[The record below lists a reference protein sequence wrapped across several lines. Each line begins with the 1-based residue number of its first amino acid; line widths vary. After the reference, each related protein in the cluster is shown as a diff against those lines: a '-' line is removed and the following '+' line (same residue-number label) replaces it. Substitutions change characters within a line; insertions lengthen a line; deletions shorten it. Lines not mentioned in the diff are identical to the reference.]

1 MHLFDHVPAAAEV
14 DDGLESL
21 SLLCCFPASAVST
34 QLKVRKHP
42 KKAKKK
48 KQNGKKGNNEDIE

>member
-1 MHLFDHVPAAAEV
+1 MHLFDHVPAEAEV

-34 QLKVRKHP
+34 QLEVRKLP
-42 KKAKKK
+42 KKAKKA
-48 KQNGKKGNNEDIE
+48 KGNNEDIE

>member
-21 SLLCCFPASAVST
+21 SLLRCFPASAVST
-34 QLKVRKHP
+34 QLEVKKHP
-42 KKAKKK
+42 KKAKKM
-48 KQNGKKGNNEDIE
+48 QNGKKGNNEDIE